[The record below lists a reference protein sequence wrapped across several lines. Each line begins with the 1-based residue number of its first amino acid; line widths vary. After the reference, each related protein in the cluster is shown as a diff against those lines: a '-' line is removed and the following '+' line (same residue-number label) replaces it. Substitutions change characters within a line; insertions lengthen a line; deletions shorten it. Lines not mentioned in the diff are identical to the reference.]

1 MVFIISFYRMFT
13 YVYMGGIRM
22 NNIWLVLKNT
32 KTKKTFFK
40 YFETEF
46 EKDKFKRKV
55 KYIKDL
61 MIIEDS
67 SDIYWNYS

>member
-1 MVFIISFYRMFT
+1 
-13 YVYMGGIRM
+13 M
-22 NNIWLVLKNT
+22 NKIYLYLRNTEKNF
-32 KTKKTFFK
+32 TFFK

-55 KYIKDL
+55 KYVKDL
-61 MIIEDS
+61 MVIEDS